1 MVKLLR
7 VENGGRAALTQSLPI
22 CNRLPLIMGVR
33 VYLPLIIDRIR
44 TRFIRSGTEE
54 MATNLAANELA
65 TPLPNIIYGAGIVH
79 L

>member
-1 MVKLLR
+1 MKLLR

-22 CNRLPLIMGVR
+22 CNRLPLIMGAR

-44 TRFIRSGTEE
+44 TRVVRSRTVE
-54 MATNLAANELA
+54 MATNLAASELA
-65 TPLPNIIYGAGIVH
+65 TSLPNLIYRAGTVH